1 MRIIVKVVSFA
12 SSVFFAAST
21 TAQPIPE
28 YIKGA
33 EALVAATKYLS
44 LPGKRAFAYS
54 ADGGF
59 GYSHSQSDELQA
71 KRVAL
76 AYCEDPRPR
85 GKAFCQLVAVET
97 SFVSASEFNN
107 NVKRGYTDR
116 LSKSHEFYWLFTS
129 KSFTDAQ
136 KRLDQADLDAQASGT
151 PHEINQLLST
161 AERLP
166 VGKEAEIL
174 DDWVKTEPK
183 HWGAYATRAVF
194 NHHHAW
200 KERGNQPATKT
211 APERF
216 ERVAKLV
223 DLARSDAERAL
234 QLNPRCDK
242 CYEIL
247 LNSTRLHK
255 TDVSAVQWFERG
267 KKVYP
272 RSPELFCMMLETL
285 QPKWGGSDKAMD
297 ALVQRASSE
306 LPARA
311 AGKVAS
317 HREYLR
323 GFWAVSEKDQVAA
336 YEKALSKFEHH
347 SAAVRLAEIRRSQK
361 RFDEVIRLME
371 QNLTN
376 SPWDRYSLELKAI
389 AHEKLNQPE
398 AYFATID
405 KLFALNRRERKAE

>member
-1 MRIIVKVVSFA
+1 M
-12 SSVFFAAST
+12 T
-21 TAQPIPE
+21 LQ
-28 YIKGA
+28 
-33 EALVAATKYLS
+33 
-44 LPGKRAFAYS
+44 GKRAFAYS

-59 GYSHSQSDELQA
+59 GYAHSQPDELQA
-71 KRVAL
+71 KRAAL

-85 GKAFCQLVAVET
+85 GKALCQLVAVDTNFISSAEFT
-97 SFVSASEFNN
+97 S
-107 NVKRGYTDR
+107 NVKRGYNDR
-116 LSKSHEFYWLFTS
+116 LSKLHEFYWLFTS
-129 KSFTDAQ
+129 KSFAAANM
-136 KRLDQADLDAQASGT
+136 RLDQAELDAQSSGT
-151 PHEINQLLST
+151 PYDLNQLLSL

-166 VGKEAEIL
+166 LDKEPNVF
-174 DDWVKTEPK
+174 DDWVKAETK
-183 HWGAYATRAVF
+183 HWGGYAARAVF
-194 NHHHAW
+194 NHRRAW
-200 KERGNQPATKT
+200 KERGDLPASKT

-216 ERVAKLV
+216 ERVAKFV

-255 TDVSAVQWFERG
+255 TDVNAGEWFERG

-272 RSPELFCMMLETL
+272 RSPELYCMMLEIL
-285 QPKWGGSDKAMD
+285 QPKWGGSNKAMD
-297 ALVQRASSE
+297 ALVQRASTE

-323 GFWAVSEKDQVAA
+323 GFWAVSEKDQITA
-336 YEKALSKFEHH
+336 YEQALSTFEHH
-347 SAAVRLAEIRRSQK
+347 SAAIRLAEIRRSQQ
-361 RFDEVIRLME
+361 RFDEVLNLMDRS
-371 QNLTN
+371 LKN

-405 KLFALNRRERKAE
+405 KLLALKRRERVTE